1 MKDDININNL
11 LISKIIE
18 NSLFTNKQMQIIYNI
33 YNNEKKPNDI
43 TSGAYYREVK
53 QCRHKIRKLYYTFIL
68 LNLLN
73 IIKDEQIDI
82 INLII
87 NKLNKLNDNHDK
99 YHDNDLKNMINI
111 IDQLLNKILF

>member
-1 MKDDININNL
+1 MKNDISENNI

-33 YNNEKKPNDI
+33 YNNKKRPDNI

-53 QCRHKIRKLYYTFIL
+53 QCRDKIRKLYYTFIL
-68 LNLLN
+68 FNLIN
-73 IIKDEQIDI
+73 VIKDEQLDT

-87 NKLNKLNDNHDK
+87 NKLYKLNLNHAK
-99 YHDNDLKNMINI
+99 YHDNDLNIMLNI